1 MQISKLDGMEARYM
15 ALEDQLSDPSVIADQ
30 RALEGACGAGRD
42 RFQV

>member
-15 ALEDQLSDPSVIADQ
+15 ALEDQLK